1 MKLEKY
7 LEIRYIYILSIV
19 NCALMIYI
27 FKVDVSFD
35 SYTYI
40 DAWSTFQG
48 GSIDKWRTPVYP
60 MFLGITKFVCGDNYL
75 WCVVFI
81 QNLVYLV
88 SIKYFFFLMQYSV
101 ENKKISLAF
110 TFFYA
115 LYPCVSTYNCCIV
128 TESLAVSG
136 AIFLLYSIV
145 KLYTS
150 KKTVFGFFPFF
161 WLLFL
166 IFLRPAVVYLLP
178 VTMVWWCI
186 IVIKRKGACDKPF
199 ICGMVGTILVSIN
212 LFVYII
218 MFKGSY
224 GVFAPSGV
232 GLINK
237 YAIAKAANLIDLNA
251 TKREQLLFYQ
261 EAEKYINEMGMDNF
275 SDLVSLSINQN
286 KAKYAMRI
294 IQNVRN
300 ASEENLFEPS
310 YLNGYIG
317 VVSNIIGAKIKMLY
331 FLFIFY
337 FLFLLRWMI
346 KHRDIPFFSCLLF
359 MIGISNYI
367 VIVIASPG
375 EYGRLSLPAIP
386 VYLIMVGQLLRMIRM
401 KTIAEVK
408 FV

>member
-1 MKLEKY
+1 
-7 LEIRYIYILSIV
+7 
-19 NCALMIYI
+19 
-27 FKVDVSFD
+27 
-35 SYTYI
+35 
-40 DAWSTFQG
+40 
-48 GSIDKWRTPVYP
+48 
-60 MFLGITKFVCGDNYL
+60 
-75 WCVVFI
+75 
-81 QNLVYLV
+81 
-88 SIKYFFFLMQYSV
+88 
-101 ENKKISLAF
+101 
-110 TFFYA
+110 
-115 LYPCVSTYNCCIV
+115 
-128 TESLAVSG
+128 
-136 AIFLLYSIV
+136 
-145 KLYTS
+145 
-150 KKTVFGFFPFF
+150 
-161 WLLFL
+161 
-166 IFLRPAVVYLLP
+166 
-178 VTMVWWCI
+178 
-186 IVIKRKGACDKPF
+186 
-199 ICGMVGTILVSIN
+199 
-212 LFVYII
+212 